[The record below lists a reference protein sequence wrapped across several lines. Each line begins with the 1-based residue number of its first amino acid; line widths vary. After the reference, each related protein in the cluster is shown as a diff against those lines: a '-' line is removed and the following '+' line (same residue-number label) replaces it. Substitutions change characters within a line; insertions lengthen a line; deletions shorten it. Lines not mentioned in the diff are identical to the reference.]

1 MSSSERTNNVEY
13 ESETELVQDYQKTMS
28 NPANVS
34 YATQYLY
41 DQLVDDVIL
50 QIVFRSH
57 FESKHPEIYNSDSQD
72 DKKGSS
78 HSEYNSGSSGNKL
91 FNCKC
96 LNCEKVVS
104 ANKFASHLENCMG
117 FGRNSSR
124 IASRKKTTNNSYY
137 DSESD
142 TDTNWNERKTKK
154 KLGNGRSNGKNNK
167 KNYNM

>member
-1 MSSSERTNNVEY
+1 MSLKITNFRIEIANFQEAFATT
-13 ESETELVQDYQKTMS
+13 ESQE
-28 NPANVS
+28 
-34 YATQYLY
+34 
-41 DQLVDDVIL
+41 
-50 QIVFRSH
+50 
-57 FESKHPEIYNSDSQD
+57 
-72 DKKGSS
+72 DKK
-78 HSEYNSGSSGNKL
+78 SGSSSHESGSTKL

-142 TDTNWNERKTKK
+142 TDTNWNERKSKK
-154 KLGNGRSNGKNNK
+154 KLGNGRNNGKNSK
-167 KNYNM
+167 KSYNM